1 MTTTMRQLAKRI
13 DLTLLKPDATE
24 DEIRN
29 LCKEA
34 KKYGFASVCV
44 NPAYV
49 SLAADV
55 LTHSNVKVCTVIGF
69 PLGSTTPEV
78 KAFETKNAVENGAQE
93 VDTVINIGAL
103 KSRNYELVKHD
114 IKSVVNA
121 AHARNVTVKVILETG
136 LLVENEVIRACK
148 IAQETGADFV
158 KTSTG
163 FGPRGTKLDDI
174 KLIRQTVGNEM
185 RIKAAG
191 GIHTLEEAIKMIE
204 AGADRIGSSKGVAI
218 VRSLKS
224 SKTKY

>member
-1 MTTTMRQLAKRI
+1 MTTTMRQMAKRI

-24 DEIRN
+24 DEIRK

-49 SLAADV
+49 SLVADV
-55 LTHSNVKVCTVIGF
+55 LMHTNVKVCTVIGF

-78 KAFETKNAVENGAQE
+78 KAFETKNAIENGAQE

-121 AHARNVTVKVILETG
+121 AHARNVIAKVILETG
-136 LLVENEVIRACK
+136 SLVEDEVIRACK

-158 KTSTG
+158 KTTTG

-174 KLIRQTVGNEM
+174 KLIRQTIGNKM

-191 GIHTLEEAIKMIE
+191 GINTLEDAMEMIE

-218 VRSLKS
+218 VRSMES